1 MTMTADSIAASAIG
15 WMLTAAAQGP
25 IKFGVVT
32 LSFTSN
38 VQAGKTLV
46 ILVLNGFNNWNSAAD
61 PTSDA
66 MYFAYAT
73 ALFSSATPV
82 RILILGY
89 CLNTPKQ
96 FQH

>member
-1 MTMTADSIAASAIG
+1 MTADSKAASAIG
-15 WMLTAAAQGP
+15 WMLTAAAQVP
-25 IKFGVVT
+25 ITFGVVT

-38 VQAGKTLV
+38 VQADKTLV

-73 ALFSSATPV
+73 ALYDTATSV
-82 RILILGY
+82 CILILGY

-96 FQH
+96 FHH